1 MLTAAMNAQE
11 RNEVRDLYMKALRE
25 FLGDKA
31 PDELSEAT
39 DPFKDLGLDSEDGVD
54 FACELSEKLGYKV
67 PDDLNPWVDDA
78 QHRARRL
85 GESIDLMCQLIE
97 SARA

>member
-1 MLTAAMNAQE
+1 MNAQE
-11 RNEVRDLYMKALRE
+11 RNEVRDLYLKALRE

-31 PDELSEAT
+31 PENLSEAT
-39 DPFKDLGLDSEDGVD
+39 DPFRDLGLDSEDGVD
-54 FACELSEKLGYKV
+54 FACELSERLGCKV

-78 QHRARRL
+78 RHCSRPL

>member
-1 MLTAAMNAQE
+1 MNAHE

-31 PDELSEAT
+31 PDNLSETT

-54 FACELSEKLGYKV
+54 FACELSQRFGIKI
-67 PDDLNPWVDDA
+67 PDDVNPWVDDA
-78 QHRARRL
+78 QHRARQI
-85 GESIDLMCQLIE
+85 GESIDLMCHLVE